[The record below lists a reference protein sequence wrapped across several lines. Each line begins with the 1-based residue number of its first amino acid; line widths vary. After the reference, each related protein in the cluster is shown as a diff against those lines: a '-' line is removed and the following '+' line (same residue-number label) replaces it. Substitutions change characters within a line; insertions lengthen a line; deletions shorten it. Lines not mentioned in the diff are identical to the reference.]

1 MTMAT
6 EPPRL
11 TPDGK
16 PQEPRRTG
24 DETERSDEDL
34 VEDPELTGDLG
45 EGGYANTDEARPDD
59 DGLVREGDQRDHP
72 LV

>member
-1 MTMAT
+1 MPSPT

-11 TPDGK
+11 TPDGQ

-24 DETERSDEDL
+24 DETDRSDEGL
-34 VEDPELTGDLG
+34 VEDPEIAGDTQG
-45 EGGYANTDEARPDD
+45 GGYANTDEALPDN
-59 DGLVREGDQRDHP
+59 DGLLREGDQRDHP

>member
-1 MTMAT
+1 MTTFAQ
-6 EPPRL
+6 PPRL

-24 DETERSDEDL
+24 DETEHSDEGL
-34 VEDPELTGDLG
+34 VEDPGITGDAG
-45 EGGYANTDEARPDD
+45 NGGYANTDEARPDG